1 MYNEFEFISTFLT
14 KENNFMY
21 RSDGYR
27 VRGKDSMYELIPY
40 VMPYRYDA
48 SNSVTVDIDLGL
60 LQDYVRKCRSKGISM
75 NHMSIIIAGMLR
87 VASQNPF
94 LNRFIM
100 NRKVYARNHFCVSF
114 VTLQPGKTSDTVSK
128 LYFNLDDDIFTVN
141 RKVQDAIERAQQPA
155 SQNAMDKLMARLLSI
170 PFLLGGVVGIL
181 KFIDKYFT
189 LPFSIV
195 HASPF
200 HTSLFITNLAS
211 IRTNAI
217 YHHLYEFG
225 TTGIFIAMGQ
235 PERKVEI
242 NGETVEERKIMPLG
256 VVTDERIANGHY
268 YGRCFRE
275 LNRYYK
281 NPELLET
288 APEQIVKDPDVKKK
302 NPKFIVK

>member
-1 MYNEFEFISTFLT
+1 MF
-14 KENNFMY
+14 
-21 RSDGYR
+21 RADGYR
-27 VRGKDSMYELIPY
+27 VRGNDAMYELVPY
-40 VMPYRYDA
+40 IMPYRYDA

-60 LQDYVRKCRSKGISM
+60 MQDYVRKCRKKGINMS
-75 NHMSIIIAGMLR
+75 HMSIIIAGALR
-87 VASQNPF
+87 IVSQNPF
-94 LNRFIM
+94 LNRFVM
-100 NRKVYARNHFCVSF
+100 NRKIYSRNHFCVSF
-114 VTLQPGKTSDTVSK
+114 VTLQPGKTSDTVNK
-128 LYFNLDDDIFTVN
+128 IYFNLDDDIFTVN
-141 RKVQDAIERAQQPA
+141 QKVQEAIERTQEPT
-155 SQNAMDKLMARLLSI
+155 SENALDRLMASLVRL
-170 PFLLGGVVGIL
+170 PFLVGAAVGVL

-189 LPFSIV
+189 LPFSIIN
-195 HASPF
+195 ASPF

-225 TTGIFIAMGQ
+225 TTGIFISMGQ
-235 PERKVEI
+235 PEKRIEK

-256 VVTDERIANGHY
+256 IVTDERIANGHY

-288 APEQIVKDPDVKKK
+288 PPEKVVKDPDVHKA

>member
-1 MYNEFEFISTFLT
+1 
-14 KENNFMY
+14 MY
-21 RSDGYR
+21 RADGYR
-27 VRGKDSMYELIPY
+27 IRTNDAMYELVPY
-40 VMPYRYDA
+40 IMPYRYDA
-48 SNSVTVDIDLGL
+48 SNSVTVDIDLDL
-60 LQDYVRKCRSKGISM
+60 MQDYIRKCRKKGINMS
-75 NHMSIIIAGMLR
+75 HMSIIIAGALR
-87 VASQNPF
+87 IASQNPF
-94 LNRFIM
+94 LNRFVM
-100 NRKVYARNHFCVSF
+100 NRKIYARNHFCVSF
-114 VTLQPGKTSDTVSK
+114 VTLQPGKTSDTVNK

-141 RKVQDAIERAQQPA
+141 RKVQEAIERTQQPT
-155 SQNAMDKLMARLLSI
+155 SQNALDKLMASLVRI
-170 PFLLGGVVGIL
+170 PFLVGAAVGVL

-189 LPFSIV
+189 LPFSIIN
-195 HASPF
+195 ASPF

-225 TTGIFIAMGQ
+225 TTGIFISMGQ
-235 PERKVEI
+235 PERRIEK
-242 NGETVEERKIMPLG
+242 NGETVEEKKIMPLG
-256 VVTDERIANGHY
+256 IVTDERIANGHY